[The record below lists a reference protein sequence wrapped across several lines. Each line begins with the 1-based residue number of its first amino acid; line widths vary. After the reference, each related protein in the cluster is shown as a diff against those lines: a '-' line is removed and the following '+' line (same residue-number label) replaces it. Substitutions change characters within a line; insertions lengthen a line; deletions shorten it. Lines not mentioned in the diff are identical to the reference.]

1 MTNLKSVVR
10 VSSAFVLMVGVVVA
24 CVVWN
29 VAQERRTRP
38 LPRKVVKVVGR
49 VVDSPRDTE
58 RQLLF
63 TMYVDEGQMKG
74 KRLRCYVP
82 KDNPLRP
89 ELGHRYAFWGKL
101 LPFNDF
107 ETDGHFSYRRWAVS
121 HSLAAQSF
129 IRRGKLREAKDS
141 VGLPLM
147 VRLELKARQVQRS
160 ILSLFEEE
168 GVKEKVV
175 GLSGAKGEHFS
186 LVAAMAFGDKS
197 TLGQDTRNVF
207 TRTGVA
213 HLLALSGLH
222 LGILYALLSLL
233 FVRYRYRVVGSVVVV
248 MTVWMYVFVVGMP
261 ASVVR
266 AATMLTLY
274 SLLSIDGACRSS
286 SANPLYVAV
295 GIILLVSP
303 RMLWDVGFQMS
314 VLAVWSV
321 ACVYTP
327 VYRLLPHRWLS
338 WHVVRALWA
347 MVVVSV
353 VAQLGVAPLVVYYFG
368 NFSYV
373 FLLTN
378 LVAVPL
384 VTILL
389 YAVFLS
395 LVLWWCPPLRHALL
409 WLQALLTNWLESLLR
424 AIDSMGGVS
433 VSGLQVDEW
442 GLVGMYVAVVGLMV
456 GVRWLSRRLER
467 KRENNLPV

>member
-10 VSSAFVLMVGVVVA
+10 VSSVFVLMVGVVVA
-24 CVVWN
+24 CLAWN
-29 VAQERRTRP
+29 VAQEKRTKP
-38 LPRKVVKVVGR
+38 LPRKAVKVVGR
-49 VVDSPRDTE
+49 VVDSPRETK
-58 RQLLF
+58 RQVLF

-89 ELGHRYAFWGKL
+89 ELGHRYTFWGKL
-101 LPFNDF
+101 LPFDDF
-107 ETDGHFSYRRWAVS
+107 ETEGHFSYRRWAVS

-129 IRRGKLREAKDS
+129 IRRGKLREAKGS
-141 VGLPLM
+141 GGLPLM

-168 GVKEKVV
+168 GVDD
-175 GLSGAKGEHFS
+175 EHFS

-274 SLLSIDGACRSS
+274 SLLSIDGAHRSS

-295 GIILLVSP
+295 AIILLVSP
-303 RMLWDVGFQMS
+303 QMLWDVGFQMS
-314 VLAVWSV
+314 VLAVWSI

-327 VYRLLPHRWLS
+327 VYRLLPRRWLS
-338 WHVVRALWA
+338 WRMVRALWA

-353 VAQLGVAPLVVYYFG
+353 VAQWGVAPLVVYYFG

-395 LVLWWCPPLRHALL
+395 LVLWWCSPLRHALL
-409 WLQALLTNWLESLLR
+409 WLQALLTDWLESLLR
-424 AIDSMGGVS
+424 AIDGMGGVS
-433 VSGLQVDEW
+433 VSGLRVDEW
-442 GLVGMYVAVVGLMV
+442 GLVGMYVAVVSLMV